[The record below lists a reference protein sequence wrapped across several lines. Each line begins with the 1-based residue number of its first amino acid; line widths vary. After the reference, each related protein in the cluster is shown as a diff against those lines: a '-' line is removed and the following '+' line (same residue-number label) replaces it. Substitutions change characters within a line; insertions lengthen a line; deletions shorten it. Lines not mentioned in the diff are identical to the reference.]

1 MAFRNLLCAD
11 RGSVRTLTVQ
21 RPDKP
26 SALDQR
32 LSYETQVF
40 ALCSPAPTCAR
51 ARAPSSNDAS
61 RCPAVAE
68 SRAATGQCPPR
79 YFSSPAVTRSGSR
92 FSGGG
97 SGQVANAVNA
107 HGGL

>member
-1 MAFRNLLCAD
+1 MACRNLPSAD
-11 RGSVRTLTVQ
+11 RGGVRTITVN
-21 RPDKP
+21 RPDEL

-61 RCPAVAE
+61 R
-68 SRAATGQCPPR
+68 
-79 YFSSPAVTRSGSR
+79 
-92 FSGGG
+92 
-97 SGQVANAVNA
+97 
-107 HGGL
+107 